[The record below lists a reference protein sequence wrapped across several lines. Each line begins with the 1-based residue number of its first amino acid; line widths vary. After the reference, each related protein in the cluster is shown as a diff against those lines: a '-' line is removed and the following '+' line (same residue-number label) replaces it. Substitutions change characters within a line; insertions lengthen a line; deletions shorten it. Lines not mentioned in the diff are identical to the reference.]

1 MWFRFSNSLDI
12 IKWRRARF
20 GLSFAVVTIIKI
32 VFVIKLRLYEGRRS
46 QRSFGFPFDILQFVS
61 LKSLKIFKICGT
73 CPADHLKAQK
83 SRGYKGSFFAIFN
96 FVFSSFFTNLALWKN
111 LYWNRTAPRSF
122 QQSFPRCF
130 WLTYFSGVR
139 GLWMLRVQLL
149 KTLDSIS

>member
-1 MWFRFSNSLDI
+1 MWFLFSNSLDI

-32 VFVIKLRLYEGRRS
+32 VFVIKLRLYAAIIWLSLWYSSICLAEIS
-46 QRSFGFPFDILQFVS
+46 QNFQNLWNMSCRSF
-61 LKSLKIFKICGT
+61 KS
-73 CPADHLKAQK
+73 PK
-83 SRGYKGSFFAIFN
+83 SRGYKGSFSAIFN